1 MEKVRQYEAS
11 NGVEYFISYETVD
24 SSILVGYIRLRL
36 NNAMDNTMPELR
48 GCAFVR
54 ELHVLGNHLN
64 VGSIADDNTSQHR
77 GFGKR
82 LIATAEAIA
91 KENRFK
97 KIAIISGVGVRDY
110 YRKQGYYLENSFM
123 MKVLDKELD
132 ISFGNNKNSLFSPAR
147 MILAD
152 IVIAIAGDILQS
164 FVEF

>member
-1 MEKVRQYEAS
+1 
-11 NGVEYFISYETVD
+11 
-24 SSILVGYIRLRL
+24 
-36 NNAMDNTMPELR
+36 
-48 GCAFVR
+48 VR
-54 ELHVLGNHLN
+54 ELHVLGNHHN

-82 LIATAEAIA
+82 LIAKAEAIA

-123 MKVLDKELD
+123 MKVLDKVLDNKLD

-147 MILAD
+147 MILTD

-164 FVEF
+164 FVGF

>member
-1 MEKVRQYEAS
+1 
-11 NGVEYFISYETVD
+11 
-24 SSILVGYIRLRL
+24 
-36 NNAMDNTMPELR
+36 MDETMPELR

-82 LIATAEAIA
+82 LIAKAEAIA

-123 MKVLDKELD
+123 MKALD
-132 ISFGNNKNSLFSPAR
+132 ISNENNNNGYFSPAR

-152 IVIAIAGDILQS
+152 IVIAIAGNITGDILQS
-164 FVEF
+164 FIRF

>member
-1 MEKVRQYEAS
+1 MIRYNYIQLYIII
-11 NGVEYFISYETVD
+11 FIILFCIFL
-24 SSILVGYIRLRL
+24 SIIVFTFAR
-36 NNAMDNTMPELR
+36 
-48 GCAFVR
+48 
-54 ELHVLGNHLN
+54 GNHLN

-82 LIATAEAIA
+82 LIAKAEAIA

-123 MKVLDKELD
+123 MKELD
-132 ISFGNNKNSLFSPAR
+132 ISNRNNNNGYFSPAR
-147 MILAD
+147 MIFAD

-164 FVEF
+164 FVGF